1 MRRVVWSDQAREDL
15 IAIGDYLEEFSPAAV
30 RGTASALIGLSESLS
45 EFPDRGRPVKFGVR
59 ELTSLR
65 PYVIRYAV
73 LGAEIQIVTIRLQ
86 PESHW
91 PNGISEAKY
100 GS

>member
-1 MRRVVWSDQAREDL
+1 MRRVVWSDQARDL
-15 IAIGDYLEEFSPAAV
+15 IAIRHYLEACSPKAA
-30 RGTASALIGLSESLS
+30 RETAGRLIWLSESLC

-73 LGAEIQIVTIRLQ
+73 LDAEVRIVTIRHMARKPLV
-86 PESHW
+86 
-91 PNGISEAKY
+91 
-100 GS
+100 

>member
-15 IAIGDYLEEFSPAAV
+15 IAIGNYLEEYSPAAA
-30 RGTASALIGLSESLS
+30 RGTAGALIGLSESLC
-45 EFPDRGRPVKFGVR
+45 EFPNRGRPVKFGVR

-73 LGAEIQIVTIRLQ
+73 LDAEVWIVTIRHSARKPL
-86 PESHW
+86 
-91 PNGISEAKY
+91 A
-100 GS
+100 

>member
-15 IAIGDYLEEFSPAAV
+15 VVIREYLAIVSPAAA
-30 RGTASALIGLSESLS
+30 RELTAALITLSEGLC
-45 EFPDRGRPVKFGVR
+45 EFPNRGRPVRLGLR

-73 LGAEIQIVTIRLQ
+73 LDEEVRIVTIRHSARK
-86 PESHW
+86 PM
-91 PNGISEAKY
+91 A
-100 GS
+100 

>member
-15 IAIGDYLEEFSPAAV
+15 ISIGEYVESFSPVAARQLAV
-30 RGTASALIGLSESLS
+30 ALIDLSEGLC
-45 EFPDRGRPVKFGVR
+45 EFPDRGRPVRPGIR

-73 LGAEIQIVTIRLQ
+73 LDAEVRIVTIRHGAREPL
-86 PESHW
+86 
-91 PNGISEAKY
+91 G
-100 GS
+100 